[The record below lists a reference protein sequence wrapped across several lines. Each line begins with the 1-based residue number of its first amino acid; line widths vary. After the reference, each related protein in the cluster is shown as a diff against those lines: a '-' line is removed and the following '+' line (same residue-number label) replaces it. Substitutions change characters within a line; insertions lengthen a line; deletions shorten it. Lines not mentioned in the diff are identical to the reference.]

1 MTPIIAAQGVS
12 KVYRT
17 GSGVDFTA
25 LREVDVSIEPGEFVA
40 ITGHSGS
47 GKTTF
52 MNIVG
57 CLDRPTGGRYLLL
70 GEDVGTAPAQALSAV
85 RNRHIGF
92 VFQNFNLLP
101 RYSALDN
108 VGLARLYAGD
118 SRSEARERALEALK
132 LVGLESHAQHRP
144 TELSGGQQQRVAI
157 ARALVNSP
165 KLLLADEPTGNL
177 DTATS
182 DDVMRLL
189 KDLNTKLGAT
199 VVLVTHEPD
208 IAAQAQR
215 QIRFKDGRVVGDSAN
230 DAKVRR

>member
-1 MTPIIAAQGVS
+1 MSIIVAAEGVT

-25 LREVDVSIEPGEFVA
+25 LHGVDIRIEAGEFVA

-57 CLDRPTGGRYLLL
+57 CLDRPTAGICRLL
-70 GEDVGTAPAQALSAV
+70 GEDVGTASAGRLSLL
-85 RNRHIGF
+85 RNEHIGF

-108 VGLARLYAGD
+108 VGLARLYSGD
-118 SRSEARERALEALK
+118 SRSEARSKALRALAM
-132 LVGLESHAQHRP
+132 VGLDSHAEHRP

-182 DDVMRLL
+182 GEVMRLL
-189 KDLNTKLGAT
+189 KDLNRELGAT
-199 VVLVTHEPD
+199 VVLVTHEPE
-208 IAAQAQR
+208 IAAEARR
-215 QIRFKDGRVVGDSAN
+215 QIRFKDGYVVEDSG
-230 DAKVRR
+230 VRH

>member
-1 MTPIIAAQGVS
+1 MSAIIAVEGVT

-25 LREVDVSIEPGEFVA
+25 LHGVDVRIEAGEFVA

-57 CLDRPTGGRYLLL
+57 CLDRPSAGSYRLL
-70 GEDVGTAPAQALSAV
+70 GEDVGRAPAAALSAV
-85 RNRHIGF
+85 RNQHIGF

-108 VGLARLYAGD
+108 VGLARLYSGD
-118 SRSEARERALEALK
+118 SRTEARIKALHALER
-132 LVGLESHAQHRP
+132 VGLASHAEHRP

-189 KDLNTKLGAT
+189 KDLNRELGAT
-199 VVLVTHEPD
+199 VVLVTHEPE
-208 IAAQAQR
+208 IAAEARR
-215 QIRFKDGRVVGDSAN
+215 QIRFKDGYVVEDSG
-230 DAKVRR
+230 VRH

>member
-1 MTPIIAAQGVS
+1 MSAIIAAEGVT

-17 GSGVDFTA
+17 GNGVDFTA
-25 LREVDVSIEPGEFVA
+25 LHGVDVHIDAGEFVA

-57 CLDRPTGGRYLLL
+57 CLDRPTAGSYRLL
-70 GEDVGTAPAQALSAV
+70 GEDVGNAPAAALSAV
-85 RNRHIGF
+85 RNQHVGF

-108 VGLARLYAGD
+108 VGLARLYSGD
-118 SRSEARERALEALK
+118 SRSEARLKARRALEM
-132 LVGLESHAQHRP
+132 VGLASHAEHRP

-182 DDVMRLL
+182 DEVMRLL
-189 KDLNTKLGAT
+189 KDLNRDLGAT

-208 IAAQAQR
+208 IAAEARR
-215 QIRFKDGRVVGDSAN
+215 QIRFKDGYVVEDSG
-230 DAKVRR
+230 VRH

>member
-1 MTPIIAAQGVS
+1 MSAIITAEGVT

-25 LREVDVSIEPGEFVA
+25 LHGVDVHIEAGEFVA
-40 ITGHSGS
+40 VTGHSGS

-57 CLDRPTGGRYLLL
+57 CLDRPTAGSYRLLE
-70 GEDVGTAPAQALSAV
+70 EDVGTASAARLSVV
-85 RNRHIGF
+85 RNEHIGF

-108 VGLARLYAGD
+108 VGLARLYSGD
-118 SRSEARERALEALK
+118 SRSEARSKALRALEM
-132 LVGLESHAQHRP
+132 VGLASHAEHRP

-165 KLLLADEPTGNL
+165 RLLLADEPTGNL

-189 KDLNTKLGAT
+189 KDLNRELGAT
-199 VVLVTHEPD
+199 VVLVTHEPE
-208 IAAQAQR
+208 IAAAARR
-215 QIRFKDGRVVGDSAN
+215 QIRFKDGHVVEDSGI
-230 DAKVRR
+230 RH

>member
-1 MTPIIAAQGVS
+1 MSAIIAAADVT

-25 LREVDVSIEPGEFVA
+25 LHGVYVNIEAGEFVA

-57 CLDRPTGGRYLLL
+57 CLDRPSTGSYHLL
-70 GEDVGTAPAQALSAV
+70 GQDVGRASAAVLSAV
-85 RNRHIGF
+85 RNQHIGF

-101 RYSALDN
+101 RYSAVDN
-108 VGLARLYAGD
+108 VGLARLYSGD
-118 SRSEARERALEALK
+118 SRAEARDKALRALDM
-132 LVGLESHAQHRP
+132 VGLASHAEHRP

-182 DDVMRLL
+182 DEVMRLL
-189 KDLNTKLGAT
+189 KDLNRELGAT
-199 VVLVTHEPD
+199 VVLVTHEPE
-208 IAAQAQR
+208 IAAEARR
-215 QIRFKDGRVVGDSAN
+215 QIRFKDGYVVEDSG
-230 DAKVRR
+230 VRH

>member
-1 MTPIIAAQGVS
+1 MSAIITAEGVT

-25 LREVDVSIEPGEFVA
+25 LHGVDVHIESGEFVA
-40 ITGHSGS
+40 VTGHSGS

-57 CLDRPTGGRYLLL
+57 CLDRPTAGSYRLLE
-70 GEDVGTAPAQALSAV
+70 EDVGAASAARLSVV
-85 RNRHIGF
+85 RNEHIGF

-108 VGLARLYAGD
+108 VGLARLYSGD
-118 SRSEARERALEALK
+118 SRSEARSKALRALEM
-132 LVGLESHAQHRP
+132 VGLASHAEHRP

-165 KLLLADEPTGNL
+165 RLLLADEPTGNL

-189 KDLNTKLGAT
+189 KDLNRELGAT
-199 VVLVTHEPD
+199 VVLVTHEPE
-208 IAAQAQR
+208 IAAAARR
-215 QIRFKDGRVVGDSAN
+215 QIRFKDGHVVEDSGI
-230 DAKVRR
+230 RR

>member
-1 MTPIIAAQGVS
+1 MSAIIAAEGVT

-25 LREVDVSIEPGEFVA
+25 LHGVDVCIEPGEFVA

-57 CLDRPTGGRYLLL
+57 CLDRPTAGRYRLLD
-70 GEDVGTAPAQALSAV
+70 EDVGTAPAARLSVV
-85 RNRHIGF
+85 RNQHIGF

-108 VGLARLYAGD
+108 VGLARLYSGD
-118 SRSEARERALEALK
+118 SRAQARGKALRALEM
-132 LVGLESHAQHRP
+132 VGLVSHAEHRP

-182 DDVMRLL
+182 DEVMRLL
-189 KDLNTKLGAT
+189 KDLNRELGAT
-199 VVLVTHEPD
+199 VVLVTHEPE
-208 IAAQAQR
+208 IAAEARR
-215 QIRFKDGRVVGDSAN
+215 QIRFKDGYVVEDSG
-230 DAKVRR
+230 VRH